1 MKEHLHLFTDVKER
15 LPKSLTIGFAWRN
28 DQALSGM
35 FFTHSRKGPLI
46 DLGGGRTESYTH
58 WLDLSALTTKHKA
71 ADAIEEATKEAYE
84 NCEWIYERDAVVKK
98 WIDWL

>member
-1 MKEHLHLFTDVKER
+1 MKEHLHLFTPVNEWLYKENWEGFAITANER
-15 LPKSLTIGFAWRN
+15 LIGVMTERGNFWNHENTNELAIV
-28 DQALSGM
+28 
-35 FFTHSRKGPLI
+35 THV
-46 DLGGGRTESYTH
+46 
-58 WLDLSALTTKHKA
+58 LDLSALTTKHKA

>member
-1 MKEHLHLFTDVKER
+1 MKEHLHLFTPISER
-15 LPKSLTIGFAWRN
+15 LPTENGNYWTNLGERIYEDGNWFYSEEGLN
-28 DQALSGM
+28 
-35 FFTHSRKGPLI
+35 FTTKGV
-46 DLGGGRTESYTH
+46 TH